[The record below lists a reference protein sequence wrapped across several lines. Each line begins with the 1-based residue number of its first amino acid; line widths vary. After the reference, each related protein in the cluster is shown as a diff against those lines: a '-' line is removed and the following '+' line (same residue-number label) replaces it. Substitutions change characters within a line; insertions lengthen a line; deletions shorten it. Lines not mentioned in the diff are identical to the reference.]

1 MARAS
6 SRTISY
12 DIRSPTTD
20 EARVIFERSYVKAV
34 KVNGRYITATKQFA
48 IFDTQ
53 GRRYERISDT
63 VVSCVPSGERFHIVG
78 TAERSNRV
86 V

>member
-1 MARAS
+1 
-6 SRTISY
+6 
-12 DIRSPTTD
+12 
-20 EARVIFERSYVKAV
+20 V

-63 VVSCVPSGERFHIVG
+63 VVSCVQSGERFHIVG